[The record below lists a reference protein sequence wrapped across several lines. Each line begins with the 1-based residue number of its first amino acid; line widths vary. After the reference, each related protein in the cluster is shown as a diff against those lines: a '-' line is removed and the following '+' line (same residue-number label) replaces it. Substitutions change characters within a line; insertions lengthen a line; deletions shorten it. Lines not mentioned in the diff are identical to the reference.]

1 MEKQSK
7 KVVTILS
14 EKKVDATFQQ
24 LVPILD

>member
-1 MEKQSK
+1 MEKQSE

-14 EKKVDATFQQ
+14 EKKEDATFQQ